1 MPLPGGKSFDEFVRE
16 IKRKQGVTDDAA
28 RRIAG
33 SQEQR
38 IKRSKLEL
46 KILKMKT
53 AIELRET
60 RRVSPVGFGKPPE
73 TENQATVNTLK
84 RGIAREK
91 NLKTGE
97 KIRPPKPT
105 QKQRT
110 QIIKAK
116 QRLNKLAAAHNPGEQ
131 PFKVKQVP
139 TIPRGQLIQMQR
151 QPKKLPEPRKQV
163 TATASLKKN

>member
-33 SQEQR
+33 SVEQKV
-38 IKRSKLEL
+38 KRSKLEL

-53 AIELRET
+53 AIFELPT
-60 RRVSPVGFGKPPE
+60 KRRVTDVKFGPLASADKLFQSELGRGIEAEKIKATGKPSR
-73 TENQATVNTLK
+73 LK
-84 RGIAREK
+84 
-91 NLKTGE
+91 
-97 KIRPPKPT
+97 KPT

-110 QIIKAK
+110 QIIEAK
-116 QRLNKLAAAHNPGEQ
+116 QRLNKLAQEE

-139 TIPRGQLIQMQR
+139 TIPRGNLIQMQR
-151 QPKKLPEPRKQV
+151 QPKKPIEPRKQV

>member
-46 KILKMKT
+46 KILQMKT
-53 AIELRET
+53 AVEELHRN
-60 RRVSPVGFGKPPE
+60 RVSPVGFGKPNKTVE
-73 TENQATVNTLK
+73 QATRDTFR
-84 RGIAREK
+84 RGIAEEK
-91 NLKTGE
+91 SQRTGE
-97 KIRPPKPT
+97 KVRPPKPT

-110 QIIKAK
+110 QIIKA
-116 QRLNKLAAAHNPGEQ
+116 RLNKLAQEE

-139 TIPRGQLIQMQR
+139 TIPRGNLIQMQR
-151 QPKKLPEPRKQV
+151 QPKKLPEPRKQI

>member
-33 SQEQR
+33 SVEQKV
-38 IKRSKLEL
+38 KRSKLEL

-97 KIRPPKPT
+97 KIRPPTPT

-116 QRLNKLAAAHNPGEQ
+116 QRLNKLAQEE

-139 TIPRGQLIQMQR
+139 TIPRGNLIQMQR
-151 QPKKLPEPRKQV
+151 QPKKPIEPRKQV